1 MTSLANEKTKATKLI
16 MHILFYIWRN
26 LTRNKLRSML
36 TILSVG
42 FSLALMT
49 VLHGYQ
55 AMQASWGK
63 EAEKYQRL
71 VVMSTQG
78 FSGQVP
84 IAHVDRVRGM
94 DGVEAA
100 TPYAWFG
107 GKYKDEEMAFA
118 QFGCDPAAVFNVWDE
133 FKIDSQQLEEWKRT
147 RNGCVVDRRL
157 AEKRGW
163 KVGER
168 IPLQGTFYSF
178 NLDLVMCGTF
188 DSPKTNDSVWFNW
201 LYLDEG
207 LQAMKARGAGNA
219 GTIFARTQKADELAK
234 VAKAIDDRFASS
246 ENPTRTQTEAA
257 FAQMFVD
264 MLGNVRVF
272 ILIIGVAVVFSLSLV
287 TASAMAMSTRERTTE
302 VAVLKAIG
310 FSRRRVLVTIL
321 GEACAITLIGG
332 LMGITIGGSFL
343 ELLHVVSS
351 QFFPFSFREMLGTW
365 IVNLIFVSAAIGLVG
380 GIVPATR
387 AAQLT
392 VIDGLRRVV

>member
-1 MTSLANEKTKATKLI
+1 

-26 LTRNKLRSML
+26 LKRNKLRSML

-49 VLHGYQ
+49 VLHGYR
-55 AMQASWGK
+55 AMQEDWGN

-78 FSGQVP
+78 FSGQLP
-84 IAHVDRVRGM
+84 IAHVDRVRQTE
-94 DGVEAA
+94 GVVAA
-100 TPYAWFG
+100 TAYAWFG
-107 GKYKDEEMAFA
+107 GKYKEEEMAFA
-118 QFGCDPAAVFNVWDE
+118 QFGCDPNAVFDVWNE
-133 FKIDSQQLEEWKRT
+133 FTIDPKQHEEWKRT

-163 KVGER
+163 KIGER
-168 IPLQGTFYSF
+168 IPIQGTFYQF
-178 NLDLVMCGTF
+178 NLDLVLCGTF
-188 DSPKTNDSVWFNW
+188 DSPKTTDSLWFNW

-207 LQAMKARGAGNA
+207 LQAAKARGAGNA
-219 GTIFARTQKADELAK
+219 GTIFARTQRADQLAS
-234 VAKAIDDRFASS
+234 VSKAIDERFASS

-264 MLGNVRVF
+264 MLGNVRF
-272 ILIIGVAVVFSLSLV
+272 YILIIGVAVVFSLSLV
-287 TASAMAMSTRERTTE
+287 TASAMAMSMRERTTE

-321 GEACAITLIGG
+321 GEACAITLLGGLIGIGIGG
-332 LMGITIGGSFL
+332 TFLQMLHLALSQYFPYSFL
-343 ELLHVVSS
+343 EMMGAWVYSLVAV
-351 QFFPFSFREMLGTW
+351 
-365 IVNLIFVSAAIGLVG
+365 AAGIGLIG
-380 GIVPATR
+380 GIVPAVR